1 MGGFILTAGTKLL
14 AAHHNDEFD
23 SYIEFYRGP
32 NVIGFFD
39 RGPAP
44 KEPLSNIW
52 DDIIQQVVHDNTTDP
67 QNIFEGHTDRN
78 DGLCLL
84 PNLNKKAH
92 KNLLNRWRIYFK
104 KFIFPKTQQEQLIA
118 EIFNALQDH
127 TIKYIVFDVAETAA
141 YGIASA
147 RHTDS
152 AGSDYQQITLQTVEL
167 PVDPGYGPNY
177 VRDFRP
183 V

>member
-1 MGGFILTAGTKLL
+1 MGGFIQTAGTKLL
-14 AAHHNDEFD
+14 AAHYNDEFD

-32 NVIGFFD
+32 NVIGIFD

-44 KEPLSNIW
+44 KLPLNNIW
-52 DDIIQQVVHDNTTDP
+52 DDIIQQVVQDNTTDP

-104 KFIFPKTQQEQLIA
+104 KMILPQAQQRQLIT
-118 EIFNALQDH
+118 EIFNALQNH
-127 TIKYIVFDVAETAA
+127 TIKYIVFDVAETPA
-141 YGIASA
+141 YGIVSA
-147 RHTDS
+147 TLADS
-152 AGSDYQQITLQTVEL
+152 NGDAFQHITLQTIEL
-167 PVDPGYGPNY
+167 PVDPGFGPNY